1 MSRSKYQRER
11 ERLSRELE
19 EKLQRKIS
27 GIQARVYR
35 KVLQGFT
42 SLTNDQSGNLLF
54 NIRNIQNANRI
65 ALMVETEMQKE
76 GRTLLK
82 WVVRNLLKLFRLNT
96 RYFASLDP
104 KSEQREQ
111 QLLFRV
117 MLRYGYNTKT
127 KQVTSSGVLSAL
139 SQSQAIS
146 SRVSESINQG
156 LAAKMTMSTF
166 KNNFRQAF
174 VNPQGL
180 GMVQSQFNRFAQ
192 DLFQDFDRETQKQY
206 ADDLKLNFAIYSG
219 TEIKTTRDFCEK
231 RVNNIYTRDE
241 INSWNNQNWAGKRQ
255 NVPVEVQCGGY
266 NCRHHLSYISDEL
279 AQRLASRR
287 GGINNYN

>member
-19 EKLQRKIS
+19 EKLQRKIN

-35 KVLQGFT
+35 QVLQGLT
-42 SLTNDQSGNLLF
+42 SLVNDQNGNLLF
-54 NIRNIQNANRI
+54 NVRNIQTANRI
-65 ALMVETEMQKE
+65 ALMVETEMENE
-76 GRTLLK
+76 GRVLLK

-104 KSEQREQ
+104 RSEQREQ

-231 RVNNIYTRDE
+231 RVNNIYTKEE
-241 INSWNNQNWAGKRQ
+241 INSWNAQNWAGKRQ

-266 NCRHHLSYISDEL
+266 NCRHHFNYISDEL